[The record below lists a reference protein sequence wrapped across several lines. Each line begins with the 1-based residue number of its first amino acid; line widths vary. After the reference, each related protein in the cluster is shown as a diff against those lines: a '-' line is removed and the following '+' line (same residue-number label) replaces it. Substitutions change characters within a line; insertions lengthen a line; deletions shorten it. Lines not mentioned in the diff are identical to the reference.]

1 MFQVGGLVVFCGL
14 LAQTTA
20 MLDGMAGLALL
31 PGLPLPMQ
39 DRSTGDLSQENM
51 PQGPVPSMDAAPALP
66 TVPSDLAGDFKSALS
81 NCLLSG
87 NLLDSIKSLPLLDI
101 VKAQGSSSTGLLGGL
116 LGGVTSILNGLID
129 LKVTDAQLLELGLV
143 QSPDG
148 HRLYVNIP
156 LGLNLSVKPSLL
168 GTLLDLAVKLNITA
182 ELSVVQDGQG
192 SHLVLGDCTHSPG
205 SLSISLLN
213 GSVPV
218 VQNLIDTITGIL
230 TGVLPELIQGKV
242 CPLVNGILS
251 KLDVTLVHNIVDM
264 LLSGTQIVIK
274 I

>member
-20 MLDGMAGLALL
+20 ILDGTVGLALL
-31 PGLPLPMQ
+31 PGITLPIQ
-39 DRSTGDLSQENM
+39 DPSTGALSQENI
-51 PQGPVPSMDAAPALP
+51 PQGQTPSMDATPVLP
-66 TVPSDLAGDFKSALS
+66 NVPSDLAGGLTSALS
-81 NCLLSG
+81 NGLLTG
-87 NLLDSIKSLPLLDI
+87 NLLDSLKSLPLLDI
-101 VKAQGSSSTGLLGGL
+101 VKAQGSTSTGLLGGL
-116 LGGVTSILNGLID
+116 TGDVTSILNGLID

-218 VQNLIDTITGIL
+218 VQNLIDTITEIL
-230 TGVLPELIQGKV
+230 NNVLPDLIQGTV

-251 KLDVTLVHNIVDM
+251 KLDVTLVHDIVNM
-264 LLSGTQIVIK
+264 LLSGTQIATPV
-274 I
+274 